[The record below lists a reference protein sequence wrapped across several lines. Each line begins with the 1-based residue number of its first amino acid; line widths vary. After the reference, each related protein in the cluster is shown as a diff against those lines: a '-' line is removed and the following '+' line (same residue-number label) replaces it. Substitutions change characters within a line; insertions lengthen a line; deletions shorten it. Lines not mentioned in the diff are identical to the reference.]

1 MLHNPRNEIRQAYL
15 RAKYQMYVNEQM
27 RQTLASK
34 ILVAKDKLQSLNQ
47 AKENLYTGLQKK
59 TKTIAHDV
67 APASNYDFI
76 QNVNRQTDQALE
88 ILKRMDEFDKDSKD
102 VENYNNELRLQVS

>member
-34 ILVAKDKLQSLNQ
+34 ILVAKDKLQSLNL
-47 AKENLYTGLQKK
+47 AKENLYTGL
-59 TKTIAHDV
+59 
-67 APASNYDFI
+67 
-76 QNVNRQTDQALE
+76 
-88 ILKRMDEFDKDSKD
+88 
-102 VENYNNELRLQVS
+102 